1 MALKV
6 GHPFVGCPNIKPL
19 GEYIMTDTCETVVI
33 QTKNGPVEINKSD
46 FNPKKHKIASKG
58 K

>member
-1 MALKV
+1 
-6 GHPFVGCPNIKPL
+6 
-19 GEYIMTDTCETVVI
+19 MTDTCETVVI